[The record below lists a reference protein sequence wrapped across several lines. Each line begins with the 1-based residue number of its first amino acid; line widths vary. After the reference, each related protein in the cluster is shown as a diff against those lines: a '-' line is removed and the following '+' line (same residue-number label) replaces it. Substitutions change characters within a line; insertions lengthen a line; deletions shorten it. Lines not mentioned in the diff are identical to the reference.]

1 MELTEL
7 GLNEEQLS
15 GVNDYLESQLQA
27 KIQSEGDKIRTK
39 YNTEINGYKTKIT
52 DYDKT
57 IEELTA
63 KIPVTKTESELK
75 VEQMIKEYDEEK
87 KALAREKMEIQF
99 QKQLKDKGL
108 NEQLQKYVKF
118 EGVEDL
124 ETYLTE
130 FADIIGKQAN
140 ANSYKPSN
148 HTQTTNITK
157 ADFSK
162 MNYQERANLYNTNKE
177 LYDSL
182 SK

>member
-1 MELTEL
+1 
-7 GLNEEQLS
+7 
-15 GVNDYLESQLQA
+15 
-27 KIQSEGDKIRTK
+27 
-39 YNTEINGYKTKIT
+39 
-52 DYDKT
+52 
-57 IEELTA
+57 
-63 KIPVTKTESELK
+63 
-75 VEQMIKEYDEEK
+75 MIKEYDEEK